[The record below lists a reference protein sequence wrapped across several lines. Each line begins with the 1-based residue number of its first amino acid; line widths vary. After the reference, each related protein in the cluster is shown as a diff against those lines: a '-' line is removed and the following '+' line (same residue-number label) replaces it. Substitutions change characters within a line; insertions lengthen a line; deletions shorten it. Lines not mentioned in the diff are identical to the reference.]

1 MYKGLSDRLSTSD
14 EMSVGVYASVNVW
27 QCMID
32 NRLFKKMRVAASP
45 TTVLITGAAA
55 YQITGFAQL
64 HTVLMRISYAQEE
77 HEVLG
82 LDRYNL
88 FTVEVEDVQ
97 SRFEEAFAVLRR
109 NNVEL
114 VHPLL
119 IPISHKAL
127 QRVRWVSKTIFNNLD
142 MIARTL
148 VCSIARVDYNV
159 RNGVDSD

>member
-1 MYKGLSDRLSTSD
+1 MSGSKSKHARD
-14 EMSVGVYASVNVW
+14 EFVNEPW
-27 QCMID
+27 D
-32 NRLFKKMRVAASP
+32 EKKPRVESP
-45 TTVLITGAAA
+45 TTALITGAAA

-119 IPISHKAL
+119 MPISRKAL
-127 QRVRWVSKTIFNNLD
+127 QRVRWASKTICNNLD
-142 MIARTL
+142 MITRSL
-148 VCSIARVDYNV
+148 VCSIARADYNV
-159 RNGVDSD
+159 RDKIDWD